1 MEGKPPYEE
10 IELRIKELEKYMA
23 KQTAMKPIDT
33 SVNIVGDTAVENP
46 KKDHSG

>member
-23 KQTAMKPIDT
+23 NQKSTKPIDT
-33 SVNIVGDTAVENP
+33 SANIVGDTAVENP
-46 KKDHSG
+46 NKDYSG